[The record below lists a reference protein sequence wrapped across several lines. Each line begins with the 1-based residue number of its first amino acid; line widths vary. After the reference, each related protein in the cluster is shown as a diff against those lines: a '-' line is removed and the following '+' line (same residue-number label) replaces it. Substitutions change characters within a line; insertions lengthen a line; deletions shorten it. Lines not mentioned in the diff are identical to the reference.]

1 MSLLTLEQTIPELV
15 GTEAQIHETITQ
27 TNGASAASDYTKFQF
42 PRQGEWTYEQ
52 WLQFPNDG
60 WKYEI
65 IDGVLYM
72 SPPPTI
78 NHQDVSGEL
87 FTRMRLFARS
97 HKLGVVLAAP
107 CGVRLPTQPVPV
119 EPDILFVR
127 RERRSIIAERYVEG
141 APDLVVEVL
150 SRSNADYDRT
160 TKYRQYELAGV
171 AEYWI
176 VNCWDQTV
184 AIYLLV
190 NQRYQL
196 THTYQRGETAALQGL
211 TGFQIAVADLFDL
224 E

>member
-1 MSLLTLEQTIPELV
+1 MSSLTLEQT
-15 GTEAQIHETITQ
+15 
-27 TNGASAASDYTKFQF
+27 ASATAAEFAQVNGVDTHKGKFQF
-42 PRQGEWTYEQ
+42 PRQGEWTYEH
-52 WLQFPNDG
+52 WLQFPDDG

-78 NHQDVSGEL
+78 NHQDVATEL
-87 FTRMRLFARS
+87 IARMRIHTRL

-107 CGVRLPTQPVPV
+107 SGVHLPTQPVPV

-127 RERRSIIAERYVEG
+127 HERRQIIGERYVEG

-160 TKYRQYELAGV
+160 TKYAQYEQAGV
-171 AEYWI
+171 TEYW
-176 VNCWDQTV
+176 
-184 AIYLLV
+184 LV
-190 NQRYQL
+190 NYWDETITIYNLVDQHYRL
-196 THTYQRGETAALQGL
+196 TGVFQNGDTATSQVL
-211 TGFQIAVADLFDL
+211 TGFQIAVTDLFHL

>member
-1 MSLLTLEQTIPELV
+1 MSALTLES
-15 GTEAQIHETITQ
+15 ETT
-27 TNGASAASDYTKFQF
+27 TDSAPAPSNGMDQPAVKFQF
-42 PRQGEWTYEQ
+42 PRQGEWTYDH

-78 NHQDVSGEL
+78 NHQDISGEL
-87 FTRMRLFARS
+87 YARMRVFARD
-97 HKLGVVLAAP
+97 HKLGTVLEAP

-127 RERRSIIAERYVEG
+127 QERRQILTERYVEG

-160 TKYRQYELAGV
+160 IKYSQYERAGV
-171 AEYWI
+171 TEYWI
-176 VNCWDQTV
+176 VNYWDETIT
-184 AIYLLV
+184 IYNLV
-190 NQRYQL
+190 DRQYHL
-196 THTYQRGETAALQGL
+196 TGLFQNGDIVPSQVL
-211 TGFQIAVADLFDL
+211 TGFQIAVTDLFHLD
-224 E
+224 

>member
-1 MSLLTLEQTIPELV
+1 MSLQTLEQTITKPV
-15 GTEAQIHETITQ
+15 ATESQKDQAITQ
-27 TNGASAASDYTKFQF
+27 ANGVSAHATKFQF
-42 PRQGEWTYEQ
+42 PRQGEWTYEH

-87 FTRMRLFARS
+87 FTRMRIFARDN
-97 HKLGVVLAAP
+97 KLGTILAAP
-107 CGVRLPTQPVPV
+107 CGVHLPTQPVPV

-127 RERRSIIAERYVEG
+127 RERRHIIEERYIEG

-171 AEYWI
+171 TEYWI
-176 VNCWDQTV
+176 VNYWDQTV
-184 AIYLLV
+184 AIYTMV
-190 NQRYQL
+190 SDRDQL
-196 THTYQRGETAALQGL
+196 THTYQRGETATSQVL

>member
-1 MSLLTLEQTIPELV
+1 MSLLTLEQTMAEPV
-15 GTEAQIHETITQ
+15 TTEAQ
-27 TNGASAASDYTKFQF
+27 TNSVSGVRDHTKFQF
-42 PRQGEWTYEQ
+42 PRQGEWTYEH

-78 NHQDVSGEL
+78 NHQGAATEL
-87 FTRMRLFARS
+87 VAHMRLYARN

-107 CGVRLPTQPVPV
+107 CGVHLPTQSVPV

-127 RERRSIIAERYVEG
+127 RERRHIIEERYVEG

-160 TKYRQYELAGV
+160 TKYTQYELAGV
-171 AEYWI
+171 TEYWI
-176 VNCWDQTV
+176 VNYWDETV
-184 AIYLLV
+184 AIYALV

-196 THTYQRGETAALQGL
+196 THTFQKGETAASQVL